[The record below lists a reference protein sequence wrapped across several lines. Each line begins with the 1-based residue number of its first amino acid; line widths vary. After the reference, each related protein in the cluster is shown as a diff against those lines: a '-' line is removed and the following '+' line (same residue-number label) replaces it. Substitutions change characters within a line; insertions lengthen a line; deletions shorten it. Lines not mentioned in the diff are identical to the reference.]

1 MSPKIIFKNQNHYH
15 HYYMFFFTFYHYCCH
30 HRQAHH
36 RNRRHRTSSLSSSFS
51 PWIAWLS
58 FLHDLARFGVTL
70 NCRFPTK
77 QIWPLKLIHS
87 TSTSDHRSISHHQ
100 NCEPAWG
107 QGTSSY
113 VFFGEIR
120 RLVSKY
126 QTSKNWFHVSFK
138 IKFVYVQLV
147 HVTADGFKIPTMWN
161 VCKCWWKG

>member
-1 MSPKIIFKNQNHYH
+1 MDLMWTTLGLKLFSENRTTTIII
-15 HYYMFFFTFYHYCCH
+15 TCCH

-36 RNRRHRTSSLSSSFS
+36 RNRRHRTSSLPSSFS

-77 QIWPLKLIHS
+77 QIWPLQLIHS

-100 NCEPAWG
+100 NCAGLGPG
-107 QGTSSY
+107 NFKPC
-113 VFFGEIR
+113 FFWRDPEASFKISKKHSKTDFIFSFQLSLYMFSLFMLQQMG
-120 RLVSKY
+120 SKY
-126 QTSKNWFHVSFK
+126 QLAV
-138 IKFVYVQLV
+138 
-147 HVTADGFKIPTMWN
+147 WN